1 MFVPGDALTKPL
13 QISVH
18 GITVKGYRNQQ
29 RGEVE
34 AHDSTTMNVPEK
46 VASMAKFANLHKNTI
61 SYWSQLV
68 QQPQDTIPDPYI
80 EFPQLN
86 ELEWKKRRQQ
96 LLHNYANQ
104 AIARYKKGEV
114 SARNTPESSPGKKKK
129 PKKCTMIPVPED
141 DDEITDQLPSDDDD
155 EPPVEQLKK
164 TPKPQVRPPQTKAD
178 VREKHLDA
186 RAASIYTD
194 MASTYLNTTF
204 KINLC
209 ETNTAWFTALGRF
222 YGITIPPMYTHPA
235 RTEVTDT
242 LIAHTAKYM
251 QTNGCGPLFS
261 KIQEMVVEI
270 HTAATPFTPA
280 DKSPPVEVK
289 VKSTTGKPQRETP
302 AAAKKAAK
310 AAKDAAIKEANET
323 TAQDFAILI
332 SDDNEDQDIH
342 DEQEKRI
349 KKPK

>member
-96 LLHNYANQ
+96 LLHNHANQ

-141 DDEITDQLPSDDDD
+141 DD
-155 EPPVEQLKK
+155 
-164 TPKPQVRPPQTKAD
+164 
-178 VREKHLDA
+178 
-186 RAASIYTD
+186 
-194 MASTYLNTTF
+194 
-204 KINLC
+204 
-209 ETNTAWFTALGRF
+209 
-222 YGITIPPMYTHPA
+222 GI
-235 RTEVTDT
+235 
-242 LIAHTAKYM
+242 
-251 QTNGCGPLFS
+251 
-261 KIQEMVVEI
+261 
-270 HTAATPFTPA
+270 
-280 DKSPPVEVK
+280 
-289 VKSTTGKPQRETP
+289 
-302 AAAKKAAK
+302 
-310 AAKDAAIKEANET
+310 
-323 TAQDFAILI
+323 ILLYY
-332 SDDNEDQDIH
+332 
-342 DEQEKRI
+342 
-349 KKPK
+349 